1 MSLNAEQSEAYER
14 CITGQ
19 SVLLTGAGG
28 VGKSFTIRRV
38 CSTFE
43 DMVRPYAITA
53 STGAAAVLI
62 EGMTIHRWAGI
73 GLGTATAERLA
84 HDILFSPGRAEA
96 KRHWQ
101 TTRCL
106 IIDEIS
112 MIDAQ
117 LFDKLEH
124 IARIVRNNH
133 TPFGGMQL
141 IVCGDFAQLPPVKA
155 KGGFAF
161 QAKSWP
167 SVIDATIE
175 LTQIVRQSEE
185 SFRAALNEIRFG
197 KVSKTT
203 IDLLRSRVGAE
214 VGNDLIKP
222 TMLLSK
228 RKDVKRVNEEHLARL
243 EGAEY
248 VFDAADKV
256 LVNGVTSRQP
266 LDDETRIKLNRDM
279 QARERVTL
287 KVGAQ
292 VMLIFNHSNEL
303 VNGSRG
309 VVTGIRN
316 GMPLVQFLNGTE
328 LVIQRHTWKVKLS
341 DSQLFVRTQIPLML
355 AYAVT
360 QHKAQGSSLDC
371 VDIDI
376 SNCFE
381 AGQAYVALSRV
392 RTLQG
397 LRLRKPDL
405 SRIIV
410 HPEVKRFY
418 GR

>member
-14 CITGQ
+14 CIAGQ

-38 CSTFE
+38 CNTFD

-62 EGMTIHRWAGI
+62 EGMTLHRWAGI
-73 GLGTATAERLA
+73 GLGLASAERLA
-84 HDILFSPGRAEA
+84 QDIMFSPGRAEA

-101 TTRCL
+101 TTKCL

-112 MIDAQ
+112 MIDAV

-133 TPFGGMQL
+133 APFGGMQL

-161 QAKSWP
+161 QAKTWP
-167 SVIDATIE
+167 RVISAIIE

-185 SFRAALNEIRFG
+185 EFRVALNEIRFG
-197 KVSKTT
+197 KISKST

-214 VGNDLIKP
+214 VGNELIKP

-228 RKDVKRVNEEHLARL
+228 RKDVKRVNDEHLARL
-243 EGAEY
+243 PGDEY
-248 VFDAADKV
+248 VFDSIDK
-256 LVNGVTSRQP
+256 LIVNGVTSRQAI
-266 LDDETRIKLNRDM
+266 DEELRLKINRDL
-279 QARERVTL
+279 QARERVKL

-292 VMLIFNHSNEL
+292 VMLIFNYSNEL

-309 VVTGIRN
+309 VVMSITN
-316 GMPLVQFLNGTE
+316 GLPMVKFLNGAE
-328 LVIQRHTWKVKLS
+328 LVITRQSWKMRLS
-341 DSQLFVRTQIPLML
+341 DAQTFVRTQIPLML

-371 VDIDI
+371 IDIDI

-410 HPEVKRFY
+410 HPDVKRFY